1 MDLRGDLGVP
11 PLSLLSVVDDDLYL
25 CLTNR
30 HPHSRSDNNLLVSQV
45 ASVDHG
51 RAVASDKVGSINHK
65 KELVVVSVCRS
76 LGFES
81 RLHHHILRSELL
93 SSVYRRFYLALLFGM
108 LACSVASL

>member
-11 PLSLLSVVDDDLYL
+11 PLFLLSVVDDDLYL

-51 RAVASDKVGSINHK
+51 RVVASDKVGSINHK
-65 KELVVVSVCRS
+65 KQLVVVYLSVVLSRYFPWDLS
-76 LGFES
+76 HGFTTTWVRVVIFYIS
-81 RLHHHILRSELL
+81 QILPCS
-93 SSVYRRFYLALLFGM
+93 AIWT
-108 LACSVASL
+108 ACL